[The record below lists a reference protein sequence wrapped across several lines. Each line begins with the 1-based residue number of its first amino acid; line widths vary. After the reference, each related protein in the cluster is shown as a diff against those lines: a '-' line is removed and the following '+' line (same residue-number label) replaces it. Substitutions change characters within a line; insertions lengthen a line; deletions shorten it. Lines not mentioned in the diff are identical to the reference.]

1 MCIRDSSIAN
11 VMIKDAPPPAY
22 CSAPGHV
29 ELALH
34 GVPDAASHL
43 LLVDTSKCA
52 MEEEDTL
59 LLNEED
65 GDLLGLVGGIV
76 KAIADGF
83 KQSRHLPS
91 FHGEMLGEKWV
102 LGG

>member
-1 MCIRDSSIAN
+1 
-11 VMIKDAPPPAY
+11 
-22 CSAPGHV
+22 
-29 ELALH
+29 
-34 GVPDAASHL
+34 
-43 LLVDTSKCA
+43 

-65 GDLLGLVGGIV
+65 GDLLGLAGGIV

-102 LGG
+102 LGGS